1 MKQIQLH
8 QFIVSILT
16 LLWTYAALSK
26 LTNLQETII
35 QMQKQLLPEWSGLF
49 LAIALPIVELCI
61 AIFLNIKSTR
71 GIGLRGSAI
80 LLATFSIYII
90 YVLVQKKD
98 NIPCSCGG
106 LISRLQWRPH
116 LYLNLL
122 FIGLCIKG
130 ITLNNSKHTYRPSN

>member
-1 MKQIQLH
+1 MKRIQLQ

-16 LLWTYAALSK
+16 LLWIYAALSK
-26 LTNLQETII
+26 LTNLQQTIV
-35 QMQKQLLPEWSGLF
+35 QMQKQLLPEWSRSF
-49 LAIALPIVELCI
+49 LAIALPVVELCI
-61 AIFLNIKSTR
+61 AIFLNIKSTK
-71 GIGLRGSAI
+71 GIGLRGSFI

-106 LISRLQWRPH
+106 LISRLHWKPH

-130 ITLNNSKHTYRPSN
+130 ITLNNSKHRYKSTN